1 MSTAQSTSRM
11 SPPAGSAAPGSV
23 IDERYE
29 IEALVGWGGQA
40 CVYRAI
46 DKRTNNIVALK
57 MVRSDLRGEDLNAAI
72 TALAWEGRLLQRLRH
87 QALPYTVQVRQTEDS
102 AFIARELVQGR
113 TLAEVARGKPCD
125 PQLVLSWAI
134 QLCDLLTYLH
144 TQKPPVIC
152 GDIKPRNIVLRPNG
166 QLCLIDLG
174 AAQTLTKKPPKV
186 ARPRHGTPGYA
197 APEQL
202 GAWGG
207 DERSDLFSL
216 AVTCY
221 ELLTGIDPTS
231 APLQFDFDA
240 LVHYARSYAAP
251 LRWALE
257 LEQEKRP
264 PTAATLRSAL
274 GAPLPARPLLLA
286 SIFRIDTVQDLVKA
300 VSNHTLLLE
309 AAIAS
314 GALEQWFASHPDLQI
329 GKLLH
334 EWRAALKRNTKR
346 LKANKLLEIL
356 APAEG
361 APNIAYWPSELDMG
375 DMPLRRWKTWLKSKR
390 LTLRNTALTPL
401 RWELEASSSRSV
413 ELRFL
418 VDGKTHKQLDGT
430 LLPGASVEI
439 EVVGAGKAG
448 KHSGK
453 LTLRCGA
460 YMTDIPWSGE
470 VKVGLPL
477 GSQVVETLQ
486 QIDIQQPDLLPQLDK
501 LLLNGVLERWLDSQG
516 LRVFGDAIRSMQ
528 LTGEP
533 SLLQRR
539 LFLSSLLHE
548 RDPWV
553 FPRLRITP
561 ASWEGQ
567 ILSAGQI
574 AQTYISIEN
583 IGAHSA
589 KIKTVSH
596 CSWAKVLEEVIH
608 LEAGERI
615 SQLVTLQP
623 PRNLEVGRH
632 EIPIEVRGIALS
644 FPVTFEIP
652 ISAPRWWNQLLSWFI
667 GH

>member
-1 MSTAQSTSRM
+1 MT
-11 SPPAGSAAPGSV
+11 PPAGSATPGSV
-23 IDERYE
+23 IDERYT
-29 IEALVGWGGQA
+29 IESLVGWGGQA

-46 DKRTNNIVALK
+46 DKRSNNVVALK
-57 MVRSDLRGEDLNAAI
+57 MVRSDLKGDDLAGAI
-72 TALAWEGRLLQRLRH
+72 SALAWEGRLLQRLRH

-102 AFIARELVQGR
+102 AFIARELVEGR
-113 TLAEVARGKPCD
+113 TLAEVSRGKPCD
-125 PQLVLSWAI
+125 PQIVLSWAI
-134 QLCDLLTYLH
+134 QLCDLLSYLH
-144 TQKPPVIC
+144 SQKPPVIC

-186 ARPRHGTPGYA
+186 TRPRHGTPGYA

-221 ELLTGIDPTS
+221 ELLTGIDPS
-231 APLQFDFDA
+231 NAPLQFDLDA
-240 LVHYARSYAAP
+240 LVQHARSYAAP

-274 GAPLPARPLLLA
+274 GAPQAARPLLLA
-286 SIFRIDTVQDLVKA
+286 SIFRIDTTQDLVRA
-300 VSNHTLLLE
+300 VSQHTILLE
-309 AAIAS
+309 AALAS
-314 GALEQWFASHPDLQI
+314 GAVEQWFATHPDLQI

-334 EWRAALKRNTKR
+334 DWRAALKRNTKR
-346 LKANKLLEIL
+346 LKAYKLLEIL

-361 APNIAYWPSELDMG
+361 APNIAFWPSELDMG
-375 DMPLRRWKTWLKSKR
+375 DLPLRRWKTWLKGKR
-390 LTLRNTALTPL
+390 LTLRNTAITPL
-401 RWELEASSSRSV
+401 RWELEASSSRNV

-418 VDGKTHKQLDGT
+418 VDGKAQKNLDGT
-430 LLPGASVEI
+430 LLPGESVEL

-448 KHSGK
+448 KHTGK

-460 YMTDIPWSGE
+460 YITDIPWSGE

-477 GSQVVETLQ
+477 GSRIVETLE
-486 QIDIQQPDLLPQLDK
+486 QIDIQQSDLLPQLDK
-501 LLLNGVLERWLDSQG
+501 LLLNGVLERWLDGQG
-516 LRVFGDAIRSMQ
+516 LRVFGDAIRAMQ

-539 LFLSSLLHE
+539 LFISSLLHE

-553 FPRLRITP
+553 FPRLRIAP
-561 ASWEGQ
+561 AAWDGQ
-567 ILSAGQI
+567 LLTAGQM

-583 IGAHSA
+583 IGTLSA

-596 CSWAKVLEEVIH
+596 CPWAKVLDEVIH
-608 LEAGERI
+608 LEAGDHI
-615 SQLVTLQP
+615 SQLVTLYP

-632 EIPIEVRGIALS
+632 EIPIEIRGIALS
-644 FPVTFEIP
+644 FPVKFDIP
-652 ISAPRWWNQLLSWFI
+652 VSAPRWWNQVLSWLT
-667 GH
+667 GN